1 MNVKVIVLA
10 LLVVMASAREIRS
23 RRSANSMPMNIEELI
38 PMGMHN
44 IAKRMTDNLQ
54 LFAGITSMANNVVRV
69 SRDLIG
75 SARNVADAMGL
86 DVMERIHK
94 RAAGFEEVGRRFKG
108 SRTSH
113 KIEKKSARELK
124 DTILEFTRQLGIAP
138 Q

>member
-1 MNVKVIVLA
+1 
-10 LLVVMASAREIRS
+10 
-23 RRSANSMPMNIEELI
+23 
-38 PMGMHN
+38 
-44 IAKRMTDNLQ
+44 
-54 LFAGITSMANNVVRV
+54 
-69 SRDLIG
+69 
-75 SARNVADAMGL
+75 MGL

-113 KIEKKSARELK
+113 KVGKFHFLTKMIKLQIEKKSARELK